1 MPEARAIEFQ
11 TANETDFMYGITG
24 LGRFRV
30 SAFRQRG
37 WVGLVLRR
45 VLPGIPGF
53 DALALPNAVAAFA
66 DQLHG
71 LVLVSGLAGSGKT
84 ATLAAMVDHVNR
96 TRECHIVTIEDPVE
110 VLHADKQAVVDQRE
124 VGTDTPSAQSALVHA
139 LRQDPDV
146 IMVSQIRDAP
156 SAWAALQAAETGRL
170 VLSSLSTVSV
180 VDTIERF
187 IDMFQPHQQRHAAR
201 VARRRA
207 AWGHLT
213 AAPPRAGGRGRVP
226 AVEVLVANSRVAER
240 IAQPDRLGELEHEMA
255 AGDLYGMQTFDQC
268 LVLLYQDGLVT
279 RADVL
284 AHASEPSEMKFEL
297 DRADFERGGE
307 PTYRASAEPPVPQ
320 ATSPQAQHEP
330 GGPLPQRVS
339 AGQLS
344 LGCSAGVEPAAANAR
359 ASRGVRASR
368 RSSTSDGGLAGPAT
382 AVSSK
387 GRGSVRGTACAPPP
401 ARRPGRDPARARAA
415 AAAA

>member
-1 MPEARAIEFQ
+1 MLDLDRLLRFAVEHGASDVHVKVGARPRLRVDGRLREAPFDTVEPAETEVCALAIMPETRAIEFQ
-11 TANETDFMYGITG
+11 TAHETDFMYGITG

-124 VGTDTPSAQSALVHA
+124 VGTDTPSAQSALVRA

-187 IDMFQPHQQRHAAR
+187 IDMFQPHQQRHA
-201 VARRRA
+201 RA
-207 AWGHLT
+207 SLAGGLRGVISQRLL
-213 AAPPRAGGRGRVP
+213 PRAGGRGRVP

-255 AGDLYGMQTFDQC
+255 AGDLYGMQTFDQS

-330 GGPLPQRVS
+330 GGPLPQRV
-339 AGQLS
+339 A
-344 LGCSAGVEPAAANAR
+344 
-359 ASRGVRASR
+359 
-368 RSSTSDGGLAGPAT
+368 
-382 AVSSK
+382 
-387 GRGSVRGTACAPPP
+387 
-401 ARRPGRDPARARAA
+401 
-415 AAAA
+415 